1 MNSHDKNLN
10 SARVRGVSLVVLML
24 ASLFVAMV
32 PAVTASHVETY
43 SVQRNPVDI
52 ASGDLDCDG
61 DADIV
66 SASEMGML
74 ISVLYN
80 EDGDFS
86 DREDIWVSANTSR
99 RAFWFDMADANDVEI
114 GDIDGDG
121 ANDLIFFRQNVW
133 VASSTTPPL
142 GNMTIMWGDCNER
155 VEQWTR
161 SPAIS
166 VSPRLYGMEVTDIN
180 DDGNDDIVGLFL
192 DESITN
198 MEVMV
203 MRGPNPTQ
211 QTSQSTTQ
219 IPLTHGFFYDM
230 AIGNWGETVTGGGI
244 PGGQGDCEDQ
254 DIWLM
259 TAPRTTVHKLD
270 SVQEIGTTS
279 PFSNTTV

>member
-133 VASSTTPPL
+133 VRA
-142 GNMTIMWGDCNER
+142 C
-155 VEQWTR
+155 
-161 SPAIS
+161 
-166 VSPRLYGMEVTDIN
+166 
-180 DDGNDDIVGLFL
+180 F
-192 DESITN
+192 SI
-198 MEVMV
+198 
-203 MRGPNPTQ
+203 
-211 QTSQSTTQ
+211 
-219 IPLTHGFFYDM
+219 
-230 AIGNWGETVTGGGI
+230 
-244 PGGQGDCEDQ
+244 
-254 DIWLM
+254 
-259 TAPRTTVHKLD
+259 
-270 SVQEIGTTS
+270 
-279 PFSNTTV
+279 

>member
-1 MNSHDKNLN
+1 
-10 SARVRGVSLVVLML
+10 
-24 ASLFVAMV
+24 MV
-32 PAVTASHVETY
+32 PAVSASHVEHTPF
-43 SVQRNPVDI
+43 SEIPVDI

-66 SASEMGML
+66 TASEMGML

-80 EDGDFS
+80 DDGDFS
-86 DREDIWVSANTSR
+86 DREDLWVSANSSR
-99 RAFWFDMADANDVEI
+99 RAFWFDLADANDVEI

-133 VASSTTPPL
+133 VASSLHPL
-142 GNMTIMWGDCNER
+142 GKAMTVLWGDCNER

-161 SPAIS
+161 SAPIS

-192 DESITN
+192 DETITN

-230 AIGNWGETVTGGGI
+230 AIAGVKPSLEAVFLVDKVIVKIKTFG
-244 PGGQGDCEDQ
+244 
-254 DIWLM
+254 
-259 TAPRTTVHKLD
+259 
-270 SVQEIGTTS
+270 
-279 PFSNTTV
+279 

>member
-80 EDGDFS
+80 DDGDFS
-86 DREDIWVSANTSR
+86 DREDLWVSANSSR

-142 GNMTIMWGDCNER
+142 GNMTVLWGDCNER
-155 VEQWTR
+155 VSNGHDLPPFLSLHDCMVWR
-161 SPAIS
+161 SQISTMTGMTTSS
-166 VSPRLYGMEVTDIN
+166 VSFWMNPSPTWKSCSC
-180 DDGNDDIVGLFL
+180 VGRTPH
-192 DESITN
+192 SKPVN
-198 MEVMV
+198 
-203 MRGPNPTQ
+203 Q
-211 QTSQSTTQ
+211 
-219 IPLTHGFFYDM
+219 PLKF
-230 AIGNWGETVTGGGI
+230 
-244 PGGQGDCEDQ
+244 
-254 DIWLM
+254 
-259 TAPRTTVHKLD
+259 R
-270 SVQEIGTTS
+270 
-279 PFSNTTV
+279 

>member
-99 RAFWFDMADANDVEI
+99 RAFWFDLADANDVEI

-192 DESITN
+192 DETITN

-219 IPLTHGFFYDM
+219 IP
-230 AIGNWGETVTGGGI
+230 
-244 PGGQGDCEDQ
+244 
-254 DIWLM
+254 
-259 TAPRTTVHKLD
+259 
-270 SVQEIGTTS
+270 
-279 PFSNTTV
+279 